1 MQADIATIIVEKCVH
16 PTNSRHFTLEAIK
29 AAMRD
34 IHFPV
39 KLDQPAKRQ
48 ALECIKLLQKR
59 YKLIRAFMKIRISF
73 PKAAQEDIE
82 KRLEDIEI
90 EHFESEE
97 IKEKEILRV
106 YLIEPAKYR
115 EINTICKKVP
125 GISVEVIT
133 SVVSNTEVKDVQ
145 HCLT

>member
-1 MQADIATIIVEKCVH
+1 MQADIATIIAEKCVH
-16 PTNSRHFTLEAIK
+16 PTNSRHFTLESIK
-29 AAMRD
+29 AAMKE
-34 IHFPV
+34 IHYPV

-73 PKAAQEDIE
+73 PKVAQEDIQ

-90 EHFESEE
+90 DHFEGEE
-97 IKEKEILRV
+97 IKEKEISRV

-115 EINTICKKVP
+115 
-125 GISVEVIT
+125 
-133 SVVSNTEVKDVQ
+133 
-145 HCLT
+145 